1 MLLAEV
7 EQGIEFV
14 DSELT
19 FVNFDSSDEAGLSFV
34 SWVIFI
40 KTLYKRKVFLFF
52 VQTCFFTHHKPEREG
67 LVADTTQNQHAY
79 TSDDAVK
86 NVFFCTR
93 KWKIHIQYRFLY
105 HAYF

>member
-34 SWVIFI
+34 S
-40 KTLYKRKVFLFF
+40 
-52 VQTCFFTHHKPEREG
+52 
-67 LVADTTQNQHAY
+67 
-79 TSDDAVK
+79 
-86 NVFFCTR
+86 
-93 KWKIHIQYRFLY
+93 
-105 HAYF
+105 